1 MTNYRI
7 EASKGDYDMITHCF
21 SCGAKL
27 KEVIIAGEVVNQCSE
42 NSLHLKVWLM
52 NEDEAEIDSDIKFI

>member
-21 SCGAKL
+21 SCGSKL
-27 KEVIIAGEVVNQCSE
+27 KAVIIGGEVVKQCSE
-42 NSLHLKVWLM
+42 DSLHLKVWL
-52 NEDEAEIDSDIKFI
+52 NDAEDEDIKFI